1 MFHTLHVVYVHGG
14 GGGAVTLSD
23 VPGGGNI
30 VVKEFK
36 HLWRGMA

>member
-1 MFHTLHVVYVHGG
+1 MMMHVAYVHGG
-14 GGGAVTLSD
+14 CVALLD
-23 VPGGGNI
+23 VPGEGNR